1 MKKPNEMYDKL
12 IGMHE
17 VNKLIHII
25 TLKNQLRD
33 VKMNKGETI
42 QAYFIMISNVKDQL
56 FPIGEIIPNRE
67 LVLVTIGGIHMF
79 WETFIKTIRKKWN
92 LPTNELLGKFTQ
104 AKSRMI
110 SGGRIPKHEEEEPT
124 TFSTQAKKTK

>member
-79 WETFIKTIRKKWN
+79 WETFIKTIRKK
-92 LPTNELLGKFTQ
+92 
-104 AKSRMI
+104 
-110 SGGRIPKHEEEEPT
+110 
-124 TFSTQAKKTK
+124 